1 MQLPRWVYSQV
12 MTEDKAPQQDRRV
25 PPVQCSQA
33 HAAIFCMRL
42 HEGLEM
48 APAALGGAL

>member
-12 MTEDKAPQQDRRV
+12 MTEGKAPQQDRRV
-25 PPVQCSQA
+25 PPLHCSQV
-33 HAAIFCMRL
+33 HAAIFYMGL
-42 HEGLEM
+42 HGGLEM

>member
-1 MQLPRWVYSQV
+1 
-12 MTEDKAPQQDRRV
+12 MTEGKEPQQDRRV
-25 PPVQCSQA
+25 PPLQCSQA
-33 HAAIFCMRL
+33 HAAIFCVGL